1 MYTVGVFCVLL
12 ADYPLHSGMGEN
24 LELYQRSLSVCQDC
38 KFITP
43 FGLNAAA
50 FIFLAQ
56 DFKRAVDGHSLQHL
70 QD

>member
-38 KFITP
+38 KFLT
-43 FGLNAAA
+43 LLAYAAA